1 VLHDAAEVSAD
12 MVPAEIV
19 RPAGGAEPAHAP
31 GPAPA
36 VEAEPD
42 PEAALGALV
51 GTPLADVERRFIQKT
66 ISACDGSIPKAA
78 RLLGVSPSTLYRKR
92 ESWAQEE

>member
-1 VLHDAAEVSAD
+1 VLHDAAEVTAD

-31 GPAPA
+31 GAVPAA
-36 VEAEPD
+36 EAEPD

-92 ESWAQEE
+92 ESWAQED